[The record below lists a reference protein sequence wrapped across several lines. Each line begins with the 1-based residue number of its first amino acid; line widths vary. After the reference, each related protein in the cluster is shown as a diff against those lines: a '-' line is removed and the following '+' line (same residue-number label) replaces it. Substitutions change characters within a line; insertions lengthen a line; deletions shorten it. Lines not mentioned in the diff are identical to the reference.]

1 MLKYRAVATYGN
13 MQIFFPFEMDER
25 ADHHDVYMVA
35 HQICAKLGFYYS
47 HYEKVSECSDG

>member
-25 ADHHDVYMVA
+25 ADHYDLFEVSS
-35 HQICAKLGFYYS
+35 QICQKLGFYYS
-47 HYEKVSECSDG
+47 HYEKVPE